1 MGRGDK
7 KTAKGKRARGSYGV
21 TRKRSEE
28 KASLPNPSK
37 KVKKVAPI
45 KTVKAE
51 SAPKVQKKKEVVA
64 KKETAEKKPTVK
76 KVVAEKKID
85 EKKPVAKKPAV
96 KKAAPKKTE

>member
-28 KASLPNPSK
+28 KASVPNPAK
-37 KVKKVAPI
+37 KVKKVDPK

-51 SAPKVQKKKEVVA
+51 TAPKAEEKKEVVA
-64 KKETAEKKPTVK
+64 KKETAEKKPAVK
-76 KVVAEKKID
+76 KAVAEKKTA

-96 KKAAPKKTE
+96 KKAAPKKAE